1 MVSDPPTIPSS
12 SSLSSSSLSSMTINI
27 LLASTIVLITCTLS
41 TFFGGYGYVTW
52 SLHPLSMYLAVLL
65 FLPLSFGDL
74 AKSLEY
80 SAIAKQYPS
89 ITGIHLHVILNVL
102 GCTSIFF
109 GYYIAWYVHE
119 LKGKNHF
126 PPLTKGIV
134 RVLHV
139 YAGFFLIVIIIFQA
153 LIGTCRFLGLSYLR
167 KFHSYHSSIGKIL
180 WAISLFVLGGGVY
193 IMLIEGSN
201 SWLTASLC
209 ILTIGVVAQRI
220 LKT

>member
-12 SSLSSSSLSSMTINI
+12 SSSSLSSMTIKI
-27 LLASTIVLITCTLS
+27 LLASTIFLISCTLS
-41 TFFGGYGYVTW
+41 TFLGGYGYITW

-89 ITGIHLHVILNVL
+89 ITGTTLHVILNVFGFFCIL
-102 GCTSIFF
+102 F
-109 GYYIAWYVHE
+109 GYFIAWYVHE

-139 YAGFFLIVIIIFQA
+139 YVGFFLILIIIFQA
-153 LIGTCRFLGLSYLR
+153 ILGTCRYLGLSYLR
-167 KFHSYHSSIGKIL
+167 NFHSYHSSIGRIL

-209 ILTIGVVAQRI
+209 ILTVGVVAQRI